1 MRGYLNAN
9 FAHAAGHRRTIDRT
23 LMLGEWPV
31 LLKFMVKEGP
41 EGGHL
46 ALQDVI
52 DLEESQLPERMNNRL
67 RAGS

>member
-1 MRGYLNAN
+1 
-9 FAHAAGHRRTIDRT
+9 
-23 LMLGEWPV
+23 V